1 MNTDNY
7 LYSEETQVII
17 GACYEVHRT
26 LGAGFL
32 EAVYHEALQYE
43 FEDIGIP
50 YESEKELD
58 VWYKK
63 RKLRKKYIADF
74 ICFNKIILELKAVE
88 TLTDEH
94 TAQVLNYLNA
104 TKMRLG
110 LLINF
115 GSRKMQIKRVIL

>member
-1 MNTDNY
+1 MSTENY
-7 LYSEETQVII
+7 LYSEETQEII
-17 GACYEVHRT
+17 GTCYEVHRT

-32 EAVYHEALQYE
+32 EAVYKEALQYE
-43 FEDIGIP
+43 FDDFVIP
-50 YESEKELD
+50 YEPEKELD
-58 VWYKK
+58 IWYKK

-74 ICFNKIILELKAVE
+74 ICFDKIIVEIKAVE

-94 TAQVLNYLNA
+94 TGQVLNYLNA
-104 TKMRLG
+104 TKLRLG